1 MIKFRVILKILGF
14 LLLIESAGILLS
26 IPFSVYF
33 GDSDVLPILYSGLL
47 ALVAGAMLVLAT
59 WKYKDEPGIREG
71 YAIVTFGWI
80 MLSVFGALPFYLSGY
95 VPHFADAFF
104 ETMSGF
110 TTTGA
115 TILTDIEKLPHGI
128 LFWRSMT
135 HWFGGMGIILLSIAI
150 LPILGVG
157 GMQLFKAEVPGVVYD
172 KLTPRI
178 KETAAILW
186 SVYLGLTIL
195 EIILLMI
202 GNMTFFDAVCHTFGT
217 MATGGF
223 STKNASVGFYD
234 SPYIQYVIIVF
245 MFLAGVNFVFHYH
258 ALKGNFSSFRK
269 STEFK
274 LYSGIIIG
282 ASVFGTVYH
291 RINSGLGLE
300 QSFRDS
306 LFQVV
311 SIMTTTGF
319 GTADYEK
326 WSGFLQVMLFL
337 LMFVG
342 GMAGSTGG
350 GIKVVRLSIVLR
362 MAKNTIRRQIHPR
375 AVYLTR
381 IDGKTVSEDILNNVI
396 TFVMIFIL
404 IFFMGSIVMSATG
417 LDLES
422 AFGSTI
428 ACLGNIGP
436 GLGSVGPTD
445 NYAHITWFGKYFLS
459 FLMLIG
465 RLELFTVLV
474 LFSRSYWRA

>member
-1 MIKFRVILKILGF
+1 MIKYRVIAKILGF
-14 LLLIESAGILLS
+14 LLLIEAIGIFLALPFSLYYGDNDISAIVISGILSALTGGVM
-26 IPFSVYF
+26 I
-33 GDSDVLPILYSGLL
+33 VL
-47 ALVAGAMLVLAT
+47 T
-59 WKYKDEPGIREG
+59 WNYREEPGIREG

-80 MLSVFGALPFYLSGY
+80 LLSVFGALPFLLSGY
-95 VPHFADAFF
+95 IPNFADAFF

-115 TILTDIEKLPHGI
+115 TILTDIERLPHGL
-128 LFWRSMT
+128 LFWRSLT

-195 EIILLMI
+195 EIILLML
-202 GNMTFFDAVCHTFGT
+202 GNMPFFDSVCHTFGT

-223 STKNASVGFYD
+223 STKNASIGFYQ
-234 SPYIQYVIIVF
+234 SPYIQYVIIIF

-258 ALKGNFSSFRK
+258 ALKGDFSAFQR
-269 STEFK
+269 STEFR

-282 ASVFGTVYH
+282 ASAFGAVYH
-291 RINSGLGLE
+291 WINSGLGPE

-350 GIKVVRLSIVLR
+350 GVKVVRLSIVLR
-362 MAKNTIRRQIHPR
+362 MSKNAIRRQIHPR
-375 AVYLTR
+375 AIYLTR
-381 IDGKTVSEDILNNVI
+381 IDGKKVSDDILYNVI
-396 TFVMIFIL
+396 TFVMIFVL
-404 IFFMGSIVMSATG
+404 IFFIGSIIMSATG

-445 NYAHITWFGKYFLS
+445 NYAHITWFGKYVLS

>member
-1 MIKFRVILKILGF
+1 MIKYRVIAKILGF
-14 LLLIESAGILLS
+14 LLLIEAIGIFFALPFSLYYGDNDISAIVISGILSALTGGVM
-26 IPFSVYF
+26 I
-33 GDSDVLPILYSGLL
+33 VL
-47 ALVAGAMLVLAT
+47 T
-59 WKYKDEPGIREG
+59 WNYREEPGIREG

-80 MLSVFGALPFYLSGY
+80 LLSVFGAFPFLLSGY
-95 VPHFADAFF
+95 IPNFADAFF

-115 TILTDIEKLPHGI
+115 TILTDIERLPHGL
-128 LFWRSMT
+128 LFWRSLT

-195 EIILLMI
+195 EIILLML
-202 GNMTFFDAVCHTFGT
+202 GNMPFFDSVCHTFGT

-223 STKNASVGFYD
+223 STKNASIGFYQ
-234 SPYIQYVIIVF
+234 SPYIQYVIIIF

-258 ALKGNFSSFRK
+258 ALKGDFSAFQR
-269 STEFK
+269 STEFR

-282 ASVFGTVYH
+282 ASAFGAVYH
-291 RINSGLGLE
+291 WINSGLGPE

-350 GIKVVRLSIVLR
+350 GVKVVRLSIVLR
-362 MAKNTIRRQIHPR
+362 MSKNAIRRQIHPR
-375 AVYLTR
+375 AIYLTR
-381 IDGKTVSEDILNNVI
+381 IDGKKVSDDILYNVI
-396 TFVMIFIL
+396 TFVMIFVL
-404 IFFMGSIVMSATG
+404 IFFIGSIIMSATG

-445 NYAHITWFGKYFLS
+445 NYAHITWFGKYVLS

>member
-1 MIKFRVILKILGF
+1 MIKYRVIAKILGF
-14 LLLIESAGILLS
+14 LLLIEAIGIFFALPFSLYYGDNDISAIVISGILSALTGGVM
-26 IPFSVYF
+26 I
-33 GDSDVLPILYSGLL
+33 VL
-47 ALVAGAMLVLAT
+47 T
-59 WKYKDEPGIREG
+59 WNYREEPGIREG

-80 MLSVFGALPFYLSGY
+80 LLSVFGALPFLLSGY
-95 VPHFADAFF
+95 IPNFADAFF

-115 TILTDIEKLPHGI
+115 TILTDIERLPHGL
-128 LFWRSMT
+128 LFWRSLT

-195 EIILLMI
+195 EIILLML
-202 GNMTFFDAVCHTFGT
+202 GNMPFFDSVCHTFGT

-223 STKNASVGFYD
+223 STKNASIGFYQ
-234 SPYIQYVIIVF
+234 SPYIQYVIIIF

-258 ALKGNFSSFRK
+258 ALKGDFSAFQR
-269 STEFK
+269 STEFR

-282 ASVFGTVYH
+282 ASAFGAVYH
-291 RINSGLGLE
+291 WINSGLGPE

-350 GIKVVRLSIVLR
+350 GVKVVRLSIVLR
-362 MAKNTIRRQIHPR
+362 MSKNAIRRQIHPR
-375 AVYLTR
+375 AIYLTR
-381 IDGKTVSEDILNNVI
+381 IDGKKVSDDILYNVI
-396 TFVMIFIL
+396 TFVLIFVL
-404 IFFMGSIVMSATG
+404 IFFIGSIIMSATG

-445 NYAHITWFGKYFLS
+445 NYAHITWFGKYVLS